1 MSDMRRPPSPLAL
14 CVAGWLSLAVA
25 MGIGRFA
32 FTPVLPLMMRA
43 GQLDVAGGG
52 WLAAANYVGYLV
64 GALCAARLRLG
75 ATRLALLALAGT
87 ALLTAAMAWPSP
99 LLWGVLRLLAG
110 VCSAWVFVATSVWCL
125 GALAQHGRSDLA
137 PLVYAGVGS
146 GIAIAGLHCLVA
158 GTLQVAPA
166 SLWLQLGTL
175 AALMA
180 LPVAWVLSR
189 VATSPP
195 PPQAVGATQ
204 ADSPAGT
211 SKGLVLCYGVMG
223 FGYIL
228 PATFLPVLARAVV
241 DDPLLFGLAWPVF
254 GLTAAV
260 STLLAGWWMRHAS
273 RLQVWACCQALM
285 GLGAL
290 LPGVWPGGFSIAASA
305 LLVGGTFMVIT
316 LVGVQEIR
324 ARAAHAPAAAVGRMT
339 AAFAAGQ
346 IAGPVASALLL
357 YIPAL
362 RAQGLALALQVA
374 ALALFVT
381 AWWLWRQS
389 APLHHPKEMSHAP

>member
-1 MSDMRRPPSPLAL
+1 MANAGRSPSPLAL
-14 CVAGWLSLAVA
+14 CLAGWLSLAVA

-64 GALCAARLRLG
+64 GALCAARLRLS

-99 LLWGVLRLLAG
+99 VLWGVLRFLAG

-137 PLVYAGVGS
+137 PAVYAGVGS
-146 GIAIAGLHCLVA
+146 GIAMAGLYCLVA
-158 GTLQVAPA
+158 GTLQVSPA
-166 SLWLQLGTL
+166 SLWMQLGAL

-180 LPVAWVLSR
+180 SPVAWVLSR
-189 VATSPP
+189 SGVDAPVPP
-195 PPQAVGATQ
+195 TAAAQAAAPTG
-204 ADSPAGT
+204 S

-241 DDPLLFGLAWPVF
+241 DDPFWFGMAWPVF
-254 GLTAAV
+254 GITAAV

-324 ARAAHAPAAAVGRMT
+324 ARATHAPAAAVGRMT
-339 AAFAAGQ
+339 AAFATGQ

-357 YIPAL
+357 YVPAL
-362 RAQGLALALQVA
+362 RAQGLALALQA
-374 ALALFVT
+374 AAFALFVT
-381 AWWLWRQS
+381 AWWLWRQ
-389 APLHHPKEMSHAP
+389 ATPLHRPKEMSHAP

>member
-1 MSDMRRPPSPLAL
+1 MASAARSPSPLAL
-14 CVAGWLSLAVA
+14 CLAGWLSLAVA

-43 GQLDVAGGG
+43 GQLDVPTGG
-52 WLAAANYVGYLV
+52 WLAAANYAGYLL
-64 GALCAARLRLG
+64 GALCAARMRLD
-75 ATRLALLALAGT
+75 AARLALLALVGT

-99 LLWGVLRLLAG
+99 VLWGVLRFLAG

-137 PLVYAGVGS
+137 PAVYAGVGS
-146 GIAIAGLHCLVA
+146 GIAMAGLYCLVA
-158 GTLQVAPA
+158 GTLQVSPA
-166 SLWLQLGTL
+166 ALWLQLGVL

-180 LPVAWVLSR
+180 LPVAWVLAR
-189 VATSPP
+189 VPAAALPVQAAAAETAAPP
-195 PPQAVGATQ
+195 ESST
-204 ADSPAGT
+204 
-211 SKGLVLCYGVMG
+211 GLVLCYGVMG

-260 STLLAGWWMRHAS
+260 STLLAGWWMRRAS

-324 ARAAHAPAAAVGRMT
+324 ARVAHAPAAAVGRMT

-357 YIPAL
+357 HVPAL

-374 ALALFVT
+374 AFALFAT
-381 AWWLWRQS
+381 AWWLWRQ
-389 APLHHPKEMSHAP
+389 ATPLHPSKEMSHAP